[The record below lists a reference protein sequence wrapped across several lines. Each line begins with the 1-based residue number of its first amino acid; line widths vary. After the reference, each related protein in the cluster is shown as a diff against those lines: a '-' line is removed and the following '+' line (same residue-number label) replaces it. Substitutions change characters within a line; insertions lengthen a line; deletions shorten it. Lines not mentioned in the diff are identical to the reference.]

1 MSAASDGDDNESNT
15 ASETGPSLQT
25 RSITDAI
32 QRSPSGNRVS
42 IHNDL
47 ASPST
52 SLNQQTLA
60 GFFTGSRRGAGRS
73 DVSHRTAP
81 VHLGPAPP
89 LPVFNISENPGP
101 SSIVNLDRGDGEN
114 SENRGDRSP
123 EVISSEGEDSRS
135 SNQDVE
141 IVSDPE
147 EENSNPP
154 EAAPLAVENAEV
166 PGQEAIPQLPDTDVQ
181 NAGSAQASS
190 QGPQLETPAAL
201 NVQLIQASTSSPSDF
216 RTPKRR
222 RVMST
227 PEKPKG
233 ASDHQENDDEDGN
246 SCPICFEEWSTSGS
260 HRLASLRCG
269 HLFGQSCI
277 EKWLK
282 GQGGKCPQCNC
293 KAKRQDIRVLYAKSL
308 KAVDTTE
315 RDRALQELEKE
326 REVRRKVEME
336 AAQCRLQYQLAI
348 EECNRLKTELDK
360 VKRQLQTSRSDASS
374 GSAAS
379 QSQVRDVNGHFVL
392 DKTIKIWEAG
402 NCRVM
407 SYSPSLATLVVSQP
421 SSSPLFPG
429 FGFKKISCMDFKTSQ
444 YLTVHSKAIRDCCF
458 HPFVDDGILLS
469 CGLDKTAKMTSV
481 ISNTV
486 VQTYNLSNPV
496 WSCVW
501 NTDDRNFFYAGQA
514 NGNVMEFDIRNTSEH
529 VQELNTEGIRSP
541 VVSLQYIPK
550 DIQAGFRPGGLVVG
564 QLNKISFYEKKQ
576 DNQYRLHMLPL
587 EGNLTS
593 LCFESHTRHL
603 LASFRP
609 TSKHPTSRH
618 QLCEMTCVNLSVDP
632 AVIDNG
638 CSCHVV
644 HTFHGSQTQTVL
656 TRALLMTHPAEDS
669 RMLVCAGEE
678 TSSGVHIWDTS
689 SSQLVQRLP
698 AGGVVVDTCTLR
710 LNQQTYLAALTE
722 KNLKVYRWC

>member
-1 MSAASDGDDNESNT
+1 
-15 ASETGPSLQT
+15 
-25 RSITDAI
+25 
-32 QRSPSGNRVS
+32 
-42 IHNDL
+42 
-47 ASPST
+47 
-52 SLNQQTLA
+52 
-60 GFFTGSRRGAGRS
+60 
-73 DVSHRTAP
+73 
-81 VHLGPAPP
+81 
-89 LPVFNISENPGP
+89 
-101 SSIVNLDRGDGEN
+101 
-114 SENRGDRSP
+114 
-123 EVISSEGEDSRS
+123 
-135 SNQDVE
+135 
-141 IVSDPE
+141 
-147 EENSNPP
+147 
-154 EAAPLAVENAEV
+154 
-166 PGQEAIPQLPDTDVQ
+166 
-181 NAGSAQASS
+181 
-190 QGPQLETPAAL
+190 
-201 NVQLIQASTSSPSDF
+201 
-216 RTPKRR
+216 
-222 RVMST
+222 
-227 PEKPKG
+227 
-233 ASDHQENDDEDGN
+233 
-246 SCPICFEEWSTSGS
+246 
-260 HRLASLRCG
+260 
-269 HLFGQSCI
+269 
-277 EKWLK
+277 
-282 GQGGKCPQCNC
+282 
-293 KAKRQDIRVLYAKSL
+293 
-308 KAVDTTE
+308 
-315 RDRALQELEKE
+315 
-326 REVRRKVEME
+326 
-336 AAQCRLQYQLAI
+336 
-348 EECNRLKTELDK
+348 
-360 VKRQLQTSRSDASS
+360 
-374 GSAAS
+374 
-379 QSQVRDVNGHFVL
+379 
-392 DKTIKIWEAG
+392 
-402 NCRVM
+402 
-407 SYSPSLATLVVSQP
+407 
-421 SSSPLFPG
+421 
-429 FGFKKISCMDFKTSQ
+429 MDFKTSQ

-632 AVIDNG
+632 AVINNG

>member
-1 MSAASDGDDNESNT
+1 MSATSDGDDIQT
-15 ASETGPSLQT
+15 DYASAPHNIQPQNIIETVPS
-25 RSITDAI
+25 
-32 QRSPSGNRVS
+32 SPNRERVS
-42 IHNDL
+42 EQIIHN
-47 ASPST
+47 SPT
-52 SLNQQTLA
+52 SSRSQQTLA
-60 GFFTGSRRGAGRS
+60 GYFIGRRRSGATN
-73 DVSHRTAP
+73 DVPRP
-81 VHLGPAPP
+81 VPLNLGPAPP
-89 LPVFNISENPGP
+89 LPVFSISENQDASNVLVSLGAG
-101 SSIVNLDRGDGEN
+101 GDIAEIN
-114 SENRGDRSP
+114 NPPSP
-123 EVISSEGEDSRS
+123 EVISSDEELQ
-135 SNQDVE
+135 SNEDVE
-141 IVSDPE
+141 VVSDPE
-147 EENSNPP
+147 EENPNLPQDPP
-154 EAAPLAVENAEV
+154 AVESTTETEMATMSSEIPDNAQTHPPVTEAAGLAPV
-166 PGQEAIPQLPDTDVQ
+166 VQ
-181 NAGSAQASS
+181 Q
-190 QGPQLETPAAL
+190 
-201 NVQLIQASTSSPSDF
+201 IQASTNSPSDF

-222 RVMST
+222 RMMSS
-227 PEKPKG
+227 PDKPG
-233 ASDHQENDDEDGN
+233 PANDNSGNDDEDGN

-260 HRLASLRCG
+260 HRLASLKCG

-315 RDRALQELEKE
+315 RDRALQDLEKE
-326 REVRRKVEME
+326 REVRRKIEME

-360 VKRQLQTSRSDASS
+360 VKRQLQSTRSDSSS
-374 GSAAS
+374 GAVVS
-379 QSQVRDVNGHFVL
+379 QSQARDFNGHFVL

-407 SYSPSLATLVVSQP
+407 SYTPSLATLVVSQP

-444 YLTVHSKAIRDCCF
+444 YLTVHNKAIRDCCF

-486 VQTYNLSNPV
+486 VQTYNLANPV
-496 WSCVW
+496 WSCIW

-514 NGNVMEFDIRNTSEH
+514 NGNVVEFDIRNTSEH

-550 DIQAGFRPGGLVVG
+550 DIQASFRPGGLVVG

-576 DNQYRLHMLPL
+576 DGQYRLHMLPL

-593 LCFESHTRHL
+593 LSFENHTRHL

-618 QLCEMTCVNLSVDP
+618 QLCEMTCVNLSADP

-656 TRALLMTHPAEDS
+656 TRALLMTHPVDDS

-678 TSSGVHIWDTS
+678 TSSGVHVWDTS
-689 SSQLVQRLP
+689 SSQLVQRVP

-722 KNLKVYRWC
+722 KTLRIHRWC